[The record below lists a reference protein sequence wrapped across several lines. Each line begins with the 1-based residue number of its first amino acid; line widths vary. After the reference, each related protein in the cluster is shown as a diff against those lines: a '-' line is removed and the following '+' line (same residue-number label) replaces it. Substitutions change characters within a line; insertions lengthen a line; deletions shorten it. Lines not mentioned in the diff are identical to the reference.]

1 MKKLMVIVMLVL
13 CISAAFGQEDESKVT
28 FFSEESEVCTIE
40 NDKYSQCVTVRNDTR
55 IVLTSGAVVIHD
67 QDSKTTFFVVKKLN
81 EEDALYLKCESTAGV
96 EAVIVLRYERQSLEF
111 IIGDHSFEYF
121 LLDSYIR

>member
-13 CISAAFGQEDESKVT
+13 CISAAFGQEDDSKVT

-40 NDKYSQCVTVRNDTR
+40 NGEYSQCVKVQKDTR
-55 IVLTSGAVVIHD
+55 IMLTSSAVVIQD
-67 QDSKTTFFVVKKLN
+67 EDSKTTFFVVETLN
-81 EEDALYLKCESTAGV
+81 DDDALYLECESVAGID
-96 EAVIVLRYERQSLEF
+96 ALIMLRYKRQSLEF

-121 LLDSYIR
+121 LLENYTM

>member
-1 MKKLMVIVMLVL
+1 MVIAMLVL
-13 CISAAFGQEDESKVT
+13 CISAAFGQEDDSKVT

-40 NDKYSQCVTVRNDTR
+40 NDRYSQCLTVWKDTR
-55 IVLTSGAVVIHD
+55 IVITSNAVVIHD
-67 QDSKTTFFVVKKLN
+67 EDSKTTFFVVKKLS
-81 EEDALYLKCESTAGV
+81 EDDALYLECESTAGV
-96 EAVIVLRYERQSLEF
+96 KAIIVLEYERQSLEF